1 MIITQLEGRVSSEK
15 SEILKA
21 AFDRSLKQLP
31 SAIEQSYLVQDR
43 TDHDVWRVI
52 TIWKSR
58 EALQGYRQSVETPEG
73 IMMFREAGTEPT
85 LSISEVVRQT

>member
-1 MIITQLEGRVSSEK
+1 MVITQLEAKVSPEK
-15 SEILKA
+15 SDILKS
-21 AFDRSLKQLP
+21 AFDRSLQHLP

-58 EALQGYRQSVETPEG
+58 EALQSYRESVETPEG
-73 IMMFREAGTEPT
+73 ILMFRAAGAEPALT
-85 LSISEVVRQT
+85 ISDVVMRT